1 MNNDYRRE
9 LYKNYATSFKNS
21 TGLFDFISADKLLP
35 CVKYYLSGWL
45 PGNFSSEI
53 LDLGCGDGRL
63 IYSLQRLGYNNVS
76 GVDISQS
83 QLDLASQ
90 VSSALSKQ
98 DVIVYLKQT
107 ERMFDLIVAIDLIEH
122 LEKRDVLEFLTACHM
137 VLKPGGRIV
146 FQTPN
151 AASPFFGSVRYGD
164 LTHEIAV
171 TPVLL
176 GQLMTRAGF
185 AGISVREAPPVPYVY
200 SLKST
205 LRYFAWKIISGLFSI
220 VDIVETGS
228 RGAAIYTR
236 VFLISGV
243 K

>member
-1 MNNDYRRE
+1 VKDDYRKQ
-9 LYKNYATSFKNS
+9 LYENYARSFKNS
-21 TGLFDFISADKLLP
+21 SGQFDFNAADKLLP
-35 CVKYYLSGWL
+35 CVNFYLRGWL
-45 PGNFSSEI
+45 PENFSSEI

-90 VSSALSKQ
+90 VSSTLDNQ
-98 DVIVYLKQT
+98 DVMEFLQQT
-107 ERMFDLIVAIDLIEH
+107 TRTFDLIVAFDLIEH
-122 LEKRDVLEFLTACHM
+122 LEKMDLLTFLAECYS

-164 LTHEIAV
+164 LTHELAV

-176 GQLMTRAGF
+176 GQLMSRAKF
-185 AGISVREAPPVPYVY
+185 SDISAREAPPVPYAY
-200 SLKST
+200 SPKST
-205 LRYFAWKIISGLFSI
+205 LRYFAWQIIRGLFSL

-228 RGAAIYTR
+228 RGSAIYTR

>member
-1 MNNDYRRE
+1 MKDDYKKQ
-9 LYKNYATSFKNS
+9 LYDNYATSFQNS
-21 TGLFDFISADKLLP
+21 TGKFDFISADKSLP
-35 CVKYYLSGWL
+35 CVNFYLRGWL
-45 PGNFSSEI
+45 PRDFSSEI

-63 IYSLQRLGYNNVS
+63 VYSLQRLGYKNVS

-83 QLDLASQ
+83 QLDLARQ
-90 VSSALSKQ
+90 VSSSLHNQ
-98 DVIVYLKQT
+98 DVIEFLQQT
-107 ERMFDLIVAIDLIEH
+107 ARTFDLIVVFDLIEH
-122 LEKRDVLEFLTACHM
+122 LEKMHLLEFLTACHK

-164 LTHEIAV
+164 LTHELAV

-176 GQLMTRAGF
+176 GQLMSRAGF
-185 AGISVREAPPVPYVY
+185 SAIRAREAPPVPYVY

-205 LRYFAWKIISGLFSI
+205 LRYFAWKIISGLFSL

>member
-1 MNNDYRRE
+1 VKDDYRKK
-9 LYKNYATSFKNS
+9 LYENYAGSFKNS
-21 TGLFDFISADKLLP
+21 SGQFDFTAADKLLP
-35 CVKYYLSGWL
+35 CVKFYLRGWL
-45 PGNFSSEI
+45 PESFSNEI
-53 LDLGCGDGRL
+53 LDMGCGDGRL
-63 IYSLQRLGYNNVS
+63 IYSLQRLGYSNVS

-90 VSSALSKQ
+90 VSSALDNQ
-98 DVIVYLKQT
+98 DVLEFLQQT
-107 ERMFDLIVAIDLIEH
+107 DRMFDLIVAFDLIEH
-122 LEKRDVLEFLTACHM
+122 LEKIDLLEFLAACRR

-164 LTHEIAV
+164 LTHELAV

-176 GQLMTRAGF
+176 GQLMARAEF
-185 AGISVREAPPVPYVY
+185 SGITAREAPPVPYVY

-205 LRYFAWKIISGLFSI
+205 LRYFAWMVIRGLFSL
-220 VDIVETGS
+220 VDVVETGS
-228 RGAAIYTR
+228 RGSAIYTR